1 MTEKEK
7 IKQYLESKGISK
19 NSFYQKTGLS
29 MGFLDS
35 GKSLGVDK
43 LKTIIENFPDISL
56 DWIVLDKG
64 GKSSNNSISNGSGV
78 VLSGQN
84 NGNTIDNRQYYS
96 DSPDVLRA
104 QIELLDERIKEK
116 DAQIKEKDAQIKEKD
131 AQINRL
137 LSILEKQ

>member
-19 NSFYQKTGLS
+19 NSFYQRTGLS

-43 LKTIIENFPDISL
+43 LKTIIKKYPDISL
-56 DWIVLDKG
+56 DWIVLDKEADA
-64 GKSSNNSISNGSGV
+64 SNNSITNTSGV
-78 VLSGQN
+78 VLNGQN
-84 NGNTIDNRQYYS
+84 NGNTIDNRPYYS

-116 DAQIKEKDAQIKEKD
+116 DAQIKEKDAQIS
-131 AQINRL
+131 RL
-137 LSILEKQ
+137 LSILEKR

>member
-7 IKQYLESKGISK
+7 IKQYLENKGISK

-43 LKTIIENFPDISL
+43 LKTIIDNYPDISL
-56 DWIVLDKG
+56 DWLVFDKG
-64 GKSSNNSISNGSGV
+64 NVVANNTVTNGSGV
-78 VLSGQN
+78 VLNGQN
-84 NGNTIDNRQYYS
+84 NGQIDNRQYYS

-104 QIELLDERIKEK
+104 QIDLLDERIKEK

-137 LSILEKQ
+137 LSIIEKR

>member
-43 LKTIIENFPDISL
+43 LKTIIEKFPDISL

-64 GKSSNNSISNGSGV
+64 GNSISNGSGV

-116 DAQIKEKDAQIKEKD
+116 DAQIKEKDAQIG
-131 AQINRL
+131 RL

>member
-43 LKTIIENFPDISL
+43 LKTIIENYPDISL
-56 DWIVLDKG
+56 DWLVFDRENVM
-64 GKSSNNSISNGSGV
+64 SNNTINNPGV
-78 VLSGQN
+78 VLNGQN
-84 NGNTIDNRQYYS
+84 NGHIDQRQYYS